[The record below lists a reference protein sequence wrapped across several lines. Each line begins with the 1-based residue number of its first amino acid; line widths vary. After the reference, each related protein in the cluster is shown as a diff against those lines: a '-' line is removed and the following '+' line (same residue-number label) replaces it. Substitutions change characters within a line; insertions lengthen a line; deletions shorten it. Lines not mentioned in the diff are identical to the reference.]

1 MKKEKVFFLVL
12 SLLLAVS
19 MTACSGS
26 QTNTQSEDAA
36 AAGDAATAT
45 NTDLLPATVGYWGG
59 TCEAPIY
66 VAYENG
72 YFEECGLD
80 VDLLLISEDVAIL
93 MANDELDAF
102 ELTPDKFKPIE
113 QGLELKIIDS
123 LHKGCIQGA
132 ASVESGIQTVADLE
146 GKRVAAEIGGI
157 AQIQISSE
165 MVKLGLDPTKVEWL
179 TYPLPQMEAALDA
192 GEVDAFAAYDPWAE
206 IAVSNGK
213 VKFYS
218 NTFDEG
224 LAEHLCC
231 FLGMNERTLEE
242 NPEIA
247 ARMSKAFAMACDYL
261 NEYPEEAAAMA
272 IEKGYIAGTPELN
285 AQLIN
290 DYTWIAGDEE
300 LLHSSVKEIWY
311 QIYRA
316 GAMEDA
322 PEDIDAYIDQLSEEM
337 ISYHGA

>member
-1 MKKEKVFFLVL
+1 MKIKKLPALILTLVAV
-12 SLLLAVS
+12 LAF
-19 MTACSGS
+19 TACGGGAA
-26 QTNTQSEDAA
+26 EDELTG
-36 AAGDAATAT
+36 GDETE
-45 NTDLLPATVGYWGG
+45 DGLIHATVGYWGG
-59 TCEAPIY
+59 TCEAPIF

-72 YFEECGLD
+72 YFEQCGLD
-80 VDLLLISEDVAIL
+80 VDLLLITDDVAIL

-102 ELTPDKFKPIE
+102 ELTPDKFKPME
-113 QGLELKIIDS
+113 QGLELTIIDS

-132 ASVESGIQTVADLE
+132 TTVDSGIKSVADLE
-146 GKRVAAEIGGI
+146 GKRIAADIGSI
-157 AQIQISSE
+157 AQIQIASQ
-165 MVKLGLDPTKVEWL
+165 MVLQGYDPSKVEWL
-179 TYPLPQMEAALDA
+179 SYPLPQMEAALDA
-192 GEVDAFAAYDPWAE
+192 GEVDGFACYDPWAE
-206 IAVSNGK
+206 IAVANGK

-231 FLGMNERTLEE
+231 FLGMNSRTLEK

-261 NEYPEEAAAMA
+261 TEHPAEAAALA

-285 AQLIN
+285 TQLIS

-300 LLHSSVKEIWY
+300 LLYSSVREIWY

-316 GAMEDA
+316 GAMPDA
-322 PEDIDAYIDQLSEEM
+322 PADIDAYIDELADKM
-337 ISYHGA
+337 VSYHGE